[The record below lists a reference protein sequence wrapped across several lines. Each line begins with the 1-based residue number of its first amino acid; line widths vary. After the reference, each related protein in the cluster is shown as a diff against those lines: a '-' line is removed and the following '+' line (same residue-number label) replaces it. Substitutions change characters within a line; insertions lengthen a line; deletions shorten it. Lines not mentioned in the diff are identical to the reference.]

1 MIKTIID
8 NQITQDDIKKYD
20 FIHHAIT
27 KDEVENMNFIRIKET
42 LRTFEEAGKQGKNK
56 LMITFS
62 GYLDSSKEVYE
73 INDVRKYV
81 ANLLNEFPHIFYFLT
96 DADFTSTIFLLCL
109 CDIKDGE
116 KINGFFYVTNSEI
129 ELSIKGKIIEG
140 IINYG
145 AQIGENEEDLLEI
158 IINIFKSKNITP
170 YNLLKALER
179 DLSYLKTL

>member
-1 MIKTIID
+1 MIKTIND

-62 GYLDSSKEVYE
+62 GYLDTSKEVYE

-81 ANLLNEFPHIFYFLT
+81 AKLLNKFPHIFYFLT
-96 DADFTSTIFLLCL
+96 DADFTSTTFLLCL

-116 KINGFFYVTNSEI
+116 KINGFFYVTNLEI
-129 ELSIKGKIIEG
+129 ELSIKIKIIEG
-140 IINYG
+140 IISYG
-145 AQIGENEEDLLEI
+145 AQIEEKEEDLFEI
-158 IINIFKSKNITP
+158 IVNVFKSKNINP
-170 YNLLKALER
+170 FNLLKALER